1 MELVSFTKGTE
12 DARYVNKLVC
22 TEGYYLVKQV
32 EQRNGRFYMRIKK
45 RAMQL

>member
-22 TEGYYLVKQV
+22 TEESYVHKQV
-32 EQRNGRFYMRIKK
+32 ELRNGLLYMRIKK
-45 RAMQL
+45 RTFTH